1 MLEKPTDLIKF
12 SVPSFLSP
20 PISLEEK
27 IEIQSV
33 SQFHF
38 RAFMEQT
45 VEVFTQHISFTIIKK
60 KILIE
65 KPDNTVK
72 EKKKPF

>member
-1 MLEKPTDLIKF
+1 MLEKTTDLIKF
-12 SVPSFLSP
+12 LSFPSPLSP

-38 RAFMEQT
+38 QAFMEQT
-45 VEVFTQHISFTIIKK
+45 VAVFTQLIRFTIAKK
-60 KILIE
+60 KS
-65 KPDNTVK
+65 
-72 EKKKPF
+72 